1 MIENFQL
8 ISISHEKLNIEDL
21 ERFVIKYS
29 SKSELRSKLQK
40 LKSAFDI
47 DELLYLSTCNRL
59 MILVFR
65 NEPFDFR
72 QIKELLCWINPS
84 LESELAHRIEN
95 IVTLYKGE
103 KCIRHLFEVASSLN
117 SLVIGEREIFRQF
130 RTAYT
135 ECKNFGLTGDNLRL
149 LEKCTVFA
157 AKDVYTSTS
166 IGEKP
171 VSIVSLAL
179 QKLLKTQVGRDA
191 RIIMIG
197 SGETNSTFARF
208 LKKQNFANIVI
219 FNRSLDNANKLASEI
234 QAKAFHLSTL
244 ADYPGGFDVMIC
256 CTASTE
262 PIITSEIYRNLLRNE
277 RDIKILIDLSIPN
290 NIEKNISSNEHV
302 NLINID
308 LLKELAKENLIA
320 RRGNIAASRIL
331 INYHLDNFTVMYDQ
345 RQIERAFKK
354 LPKKIKSIKERAL
367 DKIFKTQIDRLPE
380 ESQELLLE
388 MMNYME
394 KKCVAAPI
402 KMAKEIIAK

>member
-84 LESELAHRIEN
+84 LESELAHRIEK